1 MSEALRVSVK
11 KKDRGRAKQDG
22 IEAVVTYYGLLHNP
36 TNWKKGFLYNSL
48 PFGMFTVIFTFPHWS
63 KFTSW
68 REKRLANIQLATLSL
83 LCFFRMTTTKPRETT
98 CPLRDLVQG
107 CLILTFIGTLYQQSR
122 VFLNCTEFI
131 LYDSGLRPLS
141 WLRKKRAI
149 TLPDCTIW
157 EQDLTLRFC
166 KTNLFLHY

>member
-1 MSEALRVSVK
+1 MKLFESLWQKRSRPRETGWHRSCSNLFRTTAQSHEL
-11 KKDRGRAKQDG
+11 
-22 IEAVVTYYGLLHNP
+22 E
-36 TNWKKGFLYNSL
+36 KGFPYNSV

-68 REKRLANIQLATLSL
+68 REKRLANIQLATLCL
-83 LCFFRMTTTKPRETT
+83 LCFFRMTTTKPSETT

-122 VFLNCTEFI
+122 VLLNCTEFI

-141 WLRKKRAI
+141 WLRTKRAI
-149 TLPDCTIW
+149 TFPDCTIW
-157 EQDLTLRFC
+157 EQDLTMRFS
-166 KTNLFLHY
+166 KTDLFLPY

>member
-1 MSEALRVSVK
+1 MKLFESLWQKRSRPRETGWHRSCSNLFWTTAQTHEL
-11 KKDRGRAKQDG
+11 
-22 IEAVVTYYGLLHNP
+22 E
-36 TNWKKGFLYNSL
+36 KGFPYNSV

-68 REKRLANIQLATLSL
+68 REKRLANIQLATLCL
-83 LCFFRMTTTKPRETT
+83 LCFFRMTTTKPSETT

-122 VFLNCTEFI
+122 VLLNCTEFI

-141 WLRKKRAI
+141 KLRTKRAI

-157 EQDLTLRFC
+157 EQDLTLRFS
-166 KTNLFLHY
+166 KTDLFVHY